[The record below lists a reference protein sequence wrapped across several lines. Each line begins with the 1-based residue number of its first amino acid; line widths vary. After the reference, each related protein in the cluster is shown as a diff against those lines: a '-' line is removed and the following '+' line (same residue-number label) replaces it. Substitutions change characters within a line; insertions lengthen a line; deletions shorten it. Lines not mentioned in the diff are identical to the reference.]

1 MNTSDGQHRA
11 SRKKASKSMR
21 DSCSNTFLISWA
33 LILSCSGILFFNWE
47 SGSSNI
53 IDIVPVDGTVGR
65 SSIDVQKVDA
75 LPVLSSTEQDGL
87 DKNVISGVLEK
98 SDVHVVFSTD
108 CSTFQDWQSL
118 LVFHSARTAGQK
130 GPVTRI
136 ASGCDEEKKLL
147 LTALYK
153 KVHPYYHVHF
163 TPDFKTNVVP
173 DRNKCKFIQIR
184 FNSIV
189 SLDDYHIKS
198 KRVHHNFLN
207 FFYHVNRCLQQ

>member
-11 SRKKASKSMR
+11 SRKKSSKSVG

-33 LILSCSGILFFNWE
+33 LILSCSGVLFFNWE

-53 IDIVPVDGTVGR
+53 SDIVPVSGTVER
-65 SSIDVQKVDA
+65 SITGVHKLKAVPDNF
-75 LPVLSSTEQDGL
+75 SSPEQDGV
-87 DKNVISGVLEK
+87 DKNVISEVLEK

-108 CSTFQDWQSL
+108 CSTIQDWQSL

-136 ASGCDEEKKLL
+136 ASGCNEEKKLM

-163 TPDFKTNVVP
+163 TPSFK
-173 DRNKCKFIQIR
+173 RNIDSDTSCKSIQILLS
-184 FNSIV
+184 SIEF
-189 SLDDYHIKS
+189 LDDYLS
-198 KRVHHNFLN
+198 YQVQTRTS
-207 FFYHVNRCLQQ
+207 